1 MVEMPFV
8 VWTRVRPRNHVCL
21 LDGSRIPH
29 VKGHFYERTHGRYA
43 ERYWQNAM
51 RSVSTSLLYCG
62 SLWAVAGGGGG
73 SVRGRDSGGRVRQQ
87 HATPQPPGPPR
98 VSRTTLAAPGPPCNH
113 LDHHTIITTTL
124 RPLGPPCNHPDHPGS
139 PGPPSR
145 PRTTP

>member
-1 MVEMPFV
+1 MVEMPFG

-29 VKGHFYERTHGRYA
+29 VKGHFYKRTHGRYA

-51 RSVSTSLLYCG
+51 RSVFTSLLYCG

-98 VSRTTLAAPGPPCNH
+98 VSRTTLAAP
-113 LDHHTIITTTL
+113 DHPITTVTV
-124 RPLGPPCNHPDHPGS
+124 PQ
-139 PGPPSR
+139 PSR
-145 PRTTP
+145 PPVRPSRPPYDHLTTPRPPGDGGGRVR